1 MKSKEIHATIYN
13 SIDYKLILF
22 ILLRESITNV
32 NLTKKNPFKKR
43 YKPVFKRYK
52 KYRLKT
58 VNKARLKRY
67 LNTVFNI

>member
-1 MKSKEIHATIYN
+1 MKPKEIHATIYN

-58 VNKARLKRY
+58 VNKARLK
-67 LNTVFNI
+67 TVLKYRF